1 MSPFSHTVYSFTII
15 GPDAGL
21 CCSAIGLP
29 VAGTILVI
37 VYIFGNHLG
46 DHDNWSNYLAG
57 KKFKVAN
64 FFHDLGTPVSSAV
77 FLFVAQILLVVVHVY
92 PIAAEVPVDKSNE
105 EHENFLE
112 GFTASRNF
120 LIGSVVQLAELY
132 IRGIPRL
139 LEDMQ
144 FWSDISHAQQQ
155 KTEYVYVIGG
165 VENRFPPTIN
175 VWLRFAFEIVANVAS
190 YFLVVALIPIYL
202 AQSDMDVIMN
212 LVVVYFLTNFNAL
225 KTVHEEIMIIMKRF
239 TADRNENGKQYD
251 LDA

>member
-1 MSPFSHTVYSFTII
+1 MTSANLSGRVLDEIPSGTDKDLMIAGAAILAASIILIMVLICQSSSQELYQLIFTKDKGALLYFVLFTGITVLSYGLFLYNYW
-15 GPDAGL
+15 AGL
-21 CCSAIGLP
+21 YCRTIRLP

-77 FLFVAQILLVVVHVY
+77 FLFVAQILLVLVHVY

-105 EHENFLE
+105 HGNILD

-132 IRGIPRL
+132 ICGIPRL
-139 LEDMQ
+139 LKDMQ
-144 FWSDISHAQQQ
+144 FWSDVSHAQQQ
-155 KTEYVYVIGG
+155 KTEYVYVIGS
-165 VENRFPPTIN
+165 VEN
-175 VWLRFAFEIVANVAS
+175 
-190 YFLVVALIPIYL
+190 
-202 AQSDMDVIMN
+202 
-212 LVVVYFLTNFNAL
+212 
-225 KTVHEEIMIIMKRF
+225 
-239 TADRNENGKQYD
+239 
-251 LDA
+251 